1 MLHVSVMIHKKLAAI
16 LTSAVEVTHFQ
27 DDCYTHCK
35 LTCCYMLHS
44 NLKMT
49 ALTIIIDHFDN
60 IIDRMYYLLLYSQKI
75 YIYMFSVPFQSIS
88 IIF

>member
-35 LTCCYMLHS
+35 LTYCYMLHS

-60 IIDRMYYLLLYSQKI
+60 IIDRMYYLLLFHFKA
-75 YIYMFSVPFQSIS
+75 FQ
-88 IIF
+88 